1 MVEYR
6 NVLATK
12 LKNIWEDSE
21 ENKRE
26 TQNKVAD
33 YVLDNFTSNDAMCN
47 ETTFDLLASRMQIY
61 RASDVDKLNAE
72 ISRLKEIEKLWNE
85 KNGQSWQDKAMEY
98 LDKKSPEELKN
109 NIEEFAE
116 IVDKPQRIDVVRS
129 LHDYSTVSQIKVLTE
144 KIDEIIHII
153 NEKVL

>member
-26 TQNKVAD
+26 TWNKVAD

-61 RASDVDKLNAE
+61 RESDVDKLNAE

-85 KNGQSWQDKAMEY
+85 KNDQSWQDKAMEY

-109 NIEEFAE
+109 NIKEFAE

-153 NEKVL
+153 NEKLL